1 MDQLRVLVPT
11 PAASNAICRLAER
24 EGLYAKHGLEAEVR
38 VVGDSSALLREA
50 RNGGACVFYLAAAAV
65 VEAALDG
72 AELVLFVGAVNRP
85 FHSIV
90 CHPEIASAEDLR
102 GKRVGFIGRNDEL
115 SCRLALSQLGLAMGR
130 DVIGVRIVG
139 PPEARLAALDDGS
152 VEATVIA
159 PPYTFRAKKAGF
171 RELVSLADL
180 DQEYQSGS
188 CATSRE
194 FVASQR
200 DVVLRFTKA
209 LSEAIK
215 LFKTDRDV
223 ALAALMAHTGGDPDE
238 AEESW
243 RLFALR
249 CMPEVPALTLS
260 GLRFVM
266 DNVVQHPAVRQHE
279 AEDGQAGERADPPL
293 GEVVPPGRD
302 HRPPF
307 RNLRRRSEPQEAEG
321 RERQDGVADIQG
333 AQDHDRGDRAR
344 QNVAEEH
351 AQLARAAQLTARTGD
366 FLSGRG
372 RD

>member
-159 PPYTFRAKKAGF
+159 PPYTFRAKQAGF
-171 RELVSLADL
+171 RELICLADL

-279 AEDGQAGERADPPL
+279 AEEFVDLSVVEQLQDEGFYA
-293 GEVVPPGRD
+293 EVWD
-302 HRPPF
+302 
-307 RNLRRRSEPQEAEG
+307 
-321 RERQDGVADIQG
+321 
-333 AQDHDRGDRAR
+333 
-344 QNVAEEH
+344 
-351 AQLARAAQLTARTGD
+351 
-366 FLSGRG
+366 
-372 RD
+372 